1 MARGADL
8 KDIKGG
14 RLFPFGVWQV
24 DGSPST
30 RPILGLG
37 GDVSDLAPDVWLLF
51 CLGQGCERVR
61 VVFTGECEPDTLWL
75 KGKKR
80 EQPPSS
86 RSHTSRLAGEDFAG
100 SCYVFDVGCPLLSS

>member
-1 MARGADL
+1 M
-8 KDIKGG
+8 
-14 RLFPFGVWQV
+14 

-30 RPILGLG
+30 RPVLGLEG
-37 GDVSDLAPDVWLLF
+37 DILPHGPVLGLEGDVSDLAPDVWLLF

-75 KGKKR
+75 KGEKR
-80 EQPPSS
+80 EQLPSS